1 MTTAIASHGAHP
13 SSGSNGGPPEHV
25 ERSVPLM
32 VAGYASLGAGAIH
45 AAAIGGHTGMPEVVR
60 VFTIAAAFQI
70 GWGAVALVARARPD
84 VVGVGVLGNLAL
96 LAGWVLAKVSGL
108 GFVDGFEEAQT
119 PALADTAAAL
129 LAGVAV
135 LGGVVSLIRGG
146 LLSSRRMPIA
156 VVAGVVVIAL
166 ASAGMSSAASPSHHG
181 TDTEATSASHH
192 GTDAAATDDHV
203 TPAAAAGGD
212 GHDVAAPIA
221 RPYDPALPIDLG
233 GTEGV
238 TASQQAAAEN
248 LIANTLSHLP
258 RYADPAVAEAD
269 GYVSIR
275 DGGTGYEHFIK
286 AEYRDDG
293 RVLDPDRPESLVYQ
307 TDPSGGRQ
315 LVAAMYM
322 AEPGTTLETVPEL
335 GGALTQWH
343 VHGDLCF
350 TPEPDSRVAGLTDAE
365 GNCAEG
371 LVKPEPVPMIHV
383 WITPHACG
391 PFAALDGI
399 AGGQIAEGEARLCDT
414 AHGVH

>member
-1 MTTAIASHGAHP
+1 MTTAIASDGAHESTGP
-13 SSGSNGGPPEHV
+13 NGGSPEQV

-70 GWGAVALVARARPD
+70 GWGAVALVARARPA

-108 GFVDGFEEAQT
+108 GFVDGFEEAQS

-135 LGGVVSLIRGG
+135 LGGLVSLLRGG

-156 VVAGVVVIAL
+156 AVAGVVVIAL

-181 TDTEATSASHH
+181 TDTDATSASHH
-192 GTDAAATDDHV
+192 GSDAAAPV
-203 TPAAAAGGD
+203 
-212 GHDVAAPIA
+212 A

-322 AEPGTTLETVPEL
+322 AEPGTTLETVPAL

-350 TPEPDSRVAGLTDAE
+350 TPPPNSRVAGLTDAE

-399 AGGQIAEGEARLCDT
+399 AGGQIAEGETRLCDT
-414 AHGVH
+414 AHGGH

>member
-1 MTTAIASHGAHP
+1 M
-13 SSGSNGGPPEHV
+13 
-25 ERSVPLM
+25 
-32 VAGYASLGAGAIH
+32 
-45 AAAIGGHTGMPEVVR
+45 
-60 VFTIAAAFQI
+60 
-70 GWGAVALVARARPD
+70 
-84 VVGVGVLGNLAL
+84 
-96 LAGWVLAKVSGL
+96 
-108 GFVDGFEEAQT
+108 
-119 PALADTAAAL
+119 
-129 LAGVAV
+129 AGVAV
-135 LGGVVSLIRGG
+135 LGGVVSLIRAG
-146 LLSSRRMPIA
+146 LLSSRRTPIA
-156 VVAGVVVIAL
+156 VVAGFAVIAL

-181 TDTEATSASHH
+181 TDTDVASPSHH
-192 GTDAAATDDHV
+192 GTDAAASATADHGTD
-203 TPAAAAGGD
+203 AGSGTED
-212 GHDVAAPIA
+212 HDVAAPVA

-286 AEYRDDG
+286 AEYRNDG

-307 TDPSGGRQ
+307 TDPSGDRQ

-350 TPEPDSRVAGLTDAE
+350 TPPPNSRVAGLTDAA

-399 AGGQIAEGEARLCDT
+399 AGGQIADGETRLCDT
-414 AHGVH
+414 AHGGH